1 MFIALIL
8 RRFALIMSGD
18 AMMAH
23 MLRIHT
29 THTRDNINVKAVS
42 RADIC
47 AAVQRLVLTAI
58 AIAQTESKQTVKQ
71 L

>member
-29 THTRDNINVKAVS
+29 THTWDNINVKAVS
-42 RADIC
+42 RA
-47 AAVQRLVLTAI
+47 VLTY
-58 AIAQTESKQTVKQ
+58 AQQCNG
-71 L
+71 